1 MVKDSITHYGTAYRL
16 DPLDGRWKSSDGR
29 VLAPH
34 HVEKEL
40 KRREERAV
48 KAKAKRGAS
57 GTPQKRAYRRGPIL
71 FFPPNFPRTP
81 VCRGRDCFFKPRHVL
96 LRLTICIFSMVV

>member
-57 GTPQKRAYRRGPIL
+57 GTPQKRTYRRGANIVFSAQLPK
-71 FFPPNFPRTP
+71 NPR
-81 VCRGRDCFFKPRHVL
+81 V
-96 LRLTICIFSMVV
+96 